1 MLIVELNA
9 LEGVYVLNKYRLK
22 FSKNGKMIYIGHL
35 DLLKFFIRLIKR
47 TQLPIAYSNG
57 FNPHQQLTFAIP
69 LSLGMS
75 SYGEYLDIQLTEP
88 VACEEIKDV
97 IKLCLQV

>member
-1 MLIVELNA
+1 MQIVVLNA
-9 LEGVYVLNKYRLK
+9 LEEVFVLNKYRLK
-22 FSKNGKMIYIGHL
+22 FSKSGKMIYIGHL

-69 LSLGMS
+69 LHGRQVRENIWISSL
-75 SYGEYLDIQLTEP
+75 QLLWI
-88 VACEEIKDV
+88 VK
-97 IKLCLQV
+97 K